1 LTYVDETASEMRRP
15 LYRIHF
21 RLGPQS
27 SSEIQTMHSLRLL
40 LDVCPIS
47 FSIPGRDENLVSV
60 FLLDSYTSHSY
71 YVMKYRN
78 LACNL

>member
-1 LTYVDETASEMRRP
+1 
-15 LYRIHF
+15 
-21 RLGPQS
+21 
-27 SSEIQTMHSLRLL
+27 MHSLRLL